1 MNTNEDN
8 LFKEYE
14 ETKKMHKDA
23 LFQRDK
29 AIDILVKA
37 QQDLA
42 LLQTKLDDIDYKMT
56 KRDSLLQTKLDNKIS
71 KHIELFNKTIM
82 DTFVEIQ

>member
-42 LLQTKLDDIDYKMT
+42 LLQTKLDDIEYEMSKR
-56 KRDSLLQTKLDNKIS
+56 RDSELQRLDNIDREIS
-71 KHIELFNKTIM
+71 KQIELFNIKLL
-82 DTFVEIQ
+82 